1 MRLKEIKDLDFNFL
15 NHPTYQLCQN
25 ILSEVCKGV
34 TITKIIQNSINKIVA
49 GFQTLDVLIDQLV
62 TKIENKEHIK
72 RRMQNYFQYNEH
84 KITRDIAEYKE
95 TFIITK
101 PQDDKV
107 NDEEIQNIKEK
118 S

>member
-1 MRLKEIKDLDFNFL
+1 
-15 NHPTYQLCQN
+15 
-25 ILSEVCKGV
+25 
-34 TITKIIQNSINKIVA
+34 
-49 GFQTLDVLIDQLV
+49 
-62 TKIENKEHIK
+62 
-72 RRMQNYFQYNEH
+72 MQNYFQYNEH